1 MNYRVRFRFIFF
13 PLSLMQFWE
22 RMKSGL
28 ILFSSTKEWVY
39 RAGIRISEG
48 WNPFPFQV
56 LGPCI
61 QAHSLWV
68 AGRSPVQLC
77 SMTQLRW
84 WHDHRAGNLKEGK
97 WTGGRTTFLFW
108 GTRWFFVQLPAKGKF
123 PLAEIIWDSVETW
136 KKTVQEL
143 EDVILWQ
150 SVESHWIQPWFENNK
165 EAMIQV
171 RRSILL
177 Y

>member
-1 MNYRVRFRFIFF
+1 
-13 PLSLMQFWE
+13 MQFWE

-48 WNPFPFQV
+48 WNPFPFFQV

-68 AGRSPVQLC
+68 AGRSPVLWV
-77 SMTQLRW
+77 MF
-84 WHDHRAGNLKEGK
+84 HDSAEVTWSQGRELKEGK

-108 GTRWFFVQLPAKGKF
+108 GTRWFFIQLPAKGKF

-136 KKTVQEL
+136 KKNVRGIRRRNF
-143 EDVILWQ
+143 VAKC
-150 SVESHWIQPWFENNK
+150 ESHWIQPWFENNK

-171 RRSILL
+171 QRSIL